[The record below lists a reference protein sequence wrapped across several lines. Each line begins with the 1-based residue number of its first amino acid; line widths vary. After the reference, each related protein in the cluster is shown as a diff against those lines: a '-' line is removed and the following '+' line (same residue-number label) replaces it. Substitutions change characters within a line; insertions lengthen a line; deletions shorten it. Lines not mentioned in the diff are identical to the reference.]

1 MSRIDGKAAFVT
13 GANRGIG
20 RAFVE
25 ELLAAGAAKVYAGA
39 RDPST
44 LADLVAAGKGR
55 IVPIELDVTKPE
67 IIEKAATACEDVAV
81 LINNAGITAFE
92 ELISASNAVPAR
104 N

>member
-81 LINNAGITAFE
+81 LINNAGIAAFE
-92 ELISASNAVPAR
+92 GLISASNAVPAR